1 MNIPEEFGN
10 YLLLKKLREDA
21 LGETFRAGRVGRD
34 GIEQVV
40 LLRVFNGQG
49 MDGEKLWQRI
59 SGRAA
64 VQQALRS
71 PNIGTGV
78 DLGKVRSFPYA
89 AYDYISGKNLATLFA
104 QAVRQRQPIPIDHAL
119 LITERLA
126 LALAAAYET
135 RAQDERLLHGFVAP
149 HLVMISNEGETRML
163 GFEVAPGLRDLWAG
177 GWRNDDLRGYLAPEA
192 AATAA
197 ATRTDDVY
205 SLGAILFELLASER
219 LPLPLNGRGGPAD
232 GAAAYGPLASLIDG
246 LVLPN
251 EGTPLPAAVA
261 ALLKKSL
268 APPDQRIPDAVTWH
282 KTISKLMIDGQF
294 TSTTFN
300 LAFFMHNLFRD
311 EIDRE
316 SQEIEAEK
324 KLELPPQRQ
333 VAGAGPAALAA
344 GAAAGMAA
352 THAGAAG
359 AAEARERTGV
369 RDAGWAAGAAAHAGG
384 AGAGAPQFAGAG
396 AATSHPSGS
405 DRKPLWIGLA
415 AAALLAIGV
424 GGYLLLG
431 RGRAAP
437 KPATQPGGAA
447 GTSSAAAVT
456 AAESAR
462 NAAALQA
469 QIQQMIEARSK
480 DLESKLKSQYDDNI
494 KQLQKKLEE
503 SRKAA
508 AASPDKDKT
517 RGERPAASAAA
528 ADTAGQAAPDSQ
540 VARGERRERTEPA
553 SSAAPGAGAGAT
565 PGSSRTAAAAT
576 SASTLPAAPRDP
588 AASSPA
594 AANPAA
600 VAAASTAPLAPAAD
614 TGAGRQPQLQ
624 TGDLVQAGPG
634 VVLPRVVSRPAI
646 RYPTAARRMNRSAE
660 VTVRVLVDEQ
670 GRVEKAER
678 LGSPV
683 GLGFDEAALE
693 VARLSSYNPATKEGV
708 RVKMWTTM
716 KVTFQPN

>member
-49 MDGEKLWQRI
+49 IDGERLWQRI
-59 SGRAA
+59 SGRAS

-71 PNIGTGV
+71 PNVGTGV

-104 QAVRQRQPIPIDHAL
+104 QAARQRQPIPIDHAL

-135 RAQDERLLHGFVAP
+135 RAQDERLLHGFVVP

-163 GFEVAPGLRDLWAG
+163 GFEAAPGLRDLWAG
-177 GWRNDDLRGYLAPEA
+177 GWRSDDLRGYLAPEA

-197 ATRTDDVY
+197 AAKTDDVY

-219 LPLPLNGRGGPAD
+219 LPLSLNSRGGPAD
-232 GAAAYGPLASLIDG
+232 GATYGQLATLIDG

-251 EGTPLPAAVA
+251 EGTPLPATVA

-268 APPDQRIPDAVTWH
+268 APPEQRIPDAVTWH

-294 TSTTFN
+294 SSTTFN

-324 KLELPPQRQ
+324 KLELPSRLTAGMAGM
-333 VAGAGPAALAA
+333 AGAAAVGAGAALGA

-352 THAGAAG
+352 THSGAAG
-359 AAEARERTGV
+359 AAEARERTAV
-369 RDAGWAAGAAAHAGG
+369 RDAGWAASAVHAA
-384 AGAGAPQFAGAG
+384 PAG
-396 AATSHPSGS
+396 AAP
-405 DRKPLWIGLA
+405 PLA
-415 AAALLAIGV
+415 AASQSAAGGRKSLWIALAAAVVLAIAA
-424 GGYLLLG
+424 GGYFLLG
-431 RGRAAP
+431 RGRAAA
-437 KPATQPGGAA
+437 KPAAPAGAA
-447 GTSSAAAVT
+447 AAAAAVPS

-462 NAAALQA
+462 TAAALQA

-480 DLESKLKSQYDDNI
+480 DIESKLKSQYDDNI

-508 AASPDKDKT
+508 AGVPDKEGGKA
-517 RGERPAASAAA
+517 RGERPG
-528 ADTAGQAAPDSQ
+528 TAGSPESAGQTAS
-540 VARGERRERTEPA
+540 GRTERGDKPA
-553 SSAAPGAGAGAT
+553 GTETAT
-565 PGSSRTAAAAT
+565 TASGTAAG
-576 SASTLPAAPRDP
+576 SRSL
-588 AASSPA
+588 ASSPA
-594 AANPAA
+594 QSPAPASSRESAAGAPGA
-600 VAAASTAPLAPAAD
+600 AAASTPAAATAPAVPLPAAAD
-614 TGAGRQPQLQ
+614 AGAGRQPQVQ

-634 VVLPRVVSRPAI
+634 VVLPKIVYRPET
-646 RYPTAARRMNRSAE
+646 RYPPAARRMNRSAE
-660 VTVRVLVDEQ
+660 IAVRVLVDEK

-678 LGSPV
+678 V
-683 GLGFDEAALE
+683 GAPAGMGFDEAALE
-693 VARLSSYNPATKEGV
+693 VARLSSYNPATKDGIK
-708 RVKMWTTM
+708 VKMWVSM
-716 KVTFQPN
+716 KVTFIP